1 MALDSA
7 SQQFIAVLA
16 AAGSPPIHESTPAI
30 ARMSGPIFA
39 GMSGPGPDVAEVDN
53 FRLTADDGTT
63 FRMRVLKPE
72 GEIKSVIVYL
82 HGGGWVIGDID
93 LQYDHLARVLAN
105 ATSSAVVL
113 VNYRKA
119 PEHRF
124 PAAIDDAYQGLQWAA
139 EHLEEIAGRPVPLI
153 VAGDSAGGNLSA
165 ALTLRARES
174 GPTIDFQVLV
184 YPVTD
189 ADFDR
194 PSYVAEENQLLL
206 ARPTMQWFWNHY
218 LPDPAE
224 RRVPDAT
231 PLSADSLAGLPP
243 AFVLLAEHDV
253 LHDEGREYAEAL
265 QSAGVPTEVEVAE
278 GQMHAFF
285 QMIGVLPGSQAG
297 IDRVAEKINQRI
309 AALAKE

>member
-1 MALDSA
+1 MRTGSPDLDDAEELISADVDGLLRAVALA
-7 SQQFIAVLA
+7 GAQVRAVAEAVREGVLA
-16 AAGSPPIHESTPAI
+16 P
-30 ARMSGPIFA
+30 
-39 GMSGPGPDVAEVDN
+39 
-53 FRLTADDGTT
+53 LADL
-63 FRMRVLKPE
+63 RPR
-72 GEIKSVIVYL
+72 SVIVV
-82 HGGGWVIGDID
+82 HGSSGVSHRATDFAVATLGALVDVPVVSGPVLPGWIGPLD
-93 LQYDHLARVLAN
+93 
-105 ATSSAVVL
+105 VV
-113 VNYRKA
+113 
-119 PEHRF
+119 
-124 PAAIDDAYQGLQWAA
+124 
-139 EHLEEIAGRPVPLI
+139 I